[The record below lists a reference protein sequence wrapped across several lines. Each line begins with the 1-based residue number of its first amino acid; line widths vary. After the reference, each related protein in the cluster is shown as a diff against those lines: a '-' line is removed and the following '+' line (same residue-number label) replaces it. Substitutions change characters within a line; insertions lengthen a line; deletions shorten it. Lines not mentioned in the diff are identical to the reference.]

1 LSSPQIPNEHV
12 VCDLSTTIQMEI
24 FSYSK
29 LHFKMVRNA
38 TLLKDIVKKNLHTYD
53 LKSVQLPNVT
63 NNNIQISKTLSS
75 VMGSIM
81 KVNFEEK
88 I

>member
-1 LSSPQIPNEHV
+1 MQLYWRI
-12 VCDLSTTIQMEI
+12 
-24 FSYSK
+24 
-29 LHFKMVRNA
+29 
-38 TLLKDIVKKNLHTYD
+38 LLRKHLHTYD

-63 NNNIQISKTLSS
+63 NSNIQISKTLLS
-75 VMGSIM
+75 VMGSIT